1 MASTHSNI
9 DPAQADLKALKGVI
23 PLIGLTGGIGSGK
36 TAVSDL
42 LGALGAGIIDTD
54 LISHQI
60 TAPGGKAIPLIT
72 RAFGVEF
79 IDPQGALNR
88 PKMRTLVFEDPKARQ
103 ILEQIT
109 HPLIQQETA
118 KQASEL
124 AKSGVP
130 YLVFVV
136 PLLIESGSWI
146 KFIDYLVV
154 VDCPKETQIQRVM
167 HRNNMTRSE
176 VENIL
181 KVQANRSARLAEA
194 NAVIENQGNL
204 NDLKPA
210 VLNLH
215 QQILK
220 IQEGPLSSS

>member
-1 MASTHSNI
+1 MAPTDPNLN
-9 DPAQADLKALKGVI
+9 PAQADLKALKGVI

-42 LGALGAGIIDTD
+42 LGELGAGIIDTD

-60 TAPGGKAIPLIT
+60 TAPGGKATPLISK
-72 RAFGVEF
+72 AFGADF
-79 IDPQGALNR
+79 IDSQGALNR
-88 PKMRTLVFEDPKARQ
+88 PKMRTLVFGDPSARQ
-103 ILEQIT
+103 ALEQIT
-109 HPLIQQETA
+109 HPLIQEETA
-118 KQASEL
+118 QQAFQL

-136 PLLIESGSWI
+136 PLLIESGFWI
-146 KFIDYLVV
+146 KLIDYLVV
-154 VDCPKETQIQRVM
+154 VDCPEETQIQRVM

-181 KVQANRSARLAEA
+181 KAQTSRDARLAAA
-194 NAVIENQGNL
+194 NAVIENQGSL
-204 NDLKPA
+204 DELKPE

-215 QQILK
+215 QQLLK
-220 IQEGPLSSS
+220 IQEER

>member
-1 MASTHSNI
+1 MASTHSNF
-9 DPAQADLKALKGVI
+9 DSAQADLKVLKGEI

-42 LGALGAGIIDTD
+42 LGKLGAGVIDTD

-72 RAFGVEF
+72 KEFGADF
-79 IDPQGALNR
+79 IDPQGALDR
-88 PKMRTLVFEDPKARQ
+88 PKMRALVFADSNARQ
-103 ILEQIT
+103 ALEKIT

-118 KQASEL
+118 KQAFEL

-136 PLLIESGSWI
+136 PLLIESGSWVNL
-146 KFIDYLVV
+146 IDYLIV
-154 VDCPKETQIQRVM
+154 VDCPEETQIQRVM
-167 HRNNMTRSE
+167 HRSNMTRLD

-181 KVQANRSARLAEA
+181 KAQTSRKVRLAAA
-194 NAVIENQGNL
+194 NAVIENQGSL
-204 NDLKPA
+204 DELKSE
-210 VLNLH
+210 VLKLH
-215 QQILK
+215 QELLK
-220 IQEGPLSSS
+220 I

>member
-1 MASTHSNI
+1 M
-9 DPAQADLKALKGVI
+9 

-36 TAVSDL
+36 TAISDL

-72 RAFGVEF
+72 KAFGAEF
-79 IDPQGALNR
+79 INAQGALNR
-88 PKMRTLVFEDPKARQ
+88 PKMRTLVFEDPQARQ

-109 HPLIQQETA
+109 HPLIRQETA
-118 KQASEL
+118 KKAFEL
-124 AKSGVP
+124 VKLGVP

-136 PLLIESGSWI
+136 PLLIESGSWT
-146 KFIDYLVV
+146 KLIDYLVV
-154 VDCPKETQIQRVM
+154 VDCPEETQIERVM

-181 KVQANRSARLAEA
+181 KAQTSRDTRLAAA
-194 NAVIENQGNL
+194 NAVIQNQGSL
-204 NDLKPA
+204 DELKPE
-210 VLNLH
+210 VLILH
-215 QQILK
+215 QKILR
-220 IQEGPLSSS
+220 I